1 VDHARRGHEGRHRLD
16 PRDLV
21 LIEDIVTIRPG
32 IPQLVAGVASLAIWT
47 AAVVALLVS
56 RPLGGGWIVVAFT
69 LFLGPQ
75 VAYCLASTARVVPR
89 GIQVR
94 NGLRRRFVDF
104 DEVAELRVTRV
115 AYSFAA
121 RCPVK
126 TEGLQRLRLDVVT
139 TPGVVFPMVASERLV
154 AVTRMPPVYL
164 RLFDAVAIPI
174 TVFGHPDGLW
184 GVGTPN

>member
-1 VDHARRGHEGRHRLD
+1 M
-16 PRDLV
+16 
-21 LIEDIVTIRPG
+21 
-32 IPQLVAGVASLAIWT
+32 
-47 AAVVALLVS
+47 
-56 RPLGGGWIVVAFT
+56 
-69 LFLGPQ
+69 
-75 VAYCLASTARVVPR
+75 AYCLASTARVVPR